1 MCGCKGDIQIERVM
15 SGDTLH
21 GILEEIAAVAPAVAE
36 DRVGHQYTEE
46 EMQAVADLVGVS
58 RGYLFRYGNRG
69 DAVTFAYMLFD
80 KRSYTPAAQPTTEDP
95 ADGLQLVAIEGGV
108 AVVGD
113 SRTTYKNRKEIKAH
127 GGTWNKEQGRKAMAG
142 HHGGRREKP

>member
-1 MCGCKGDIQIERVM
+1 M
-15 SGDTLH
+15 
-21 GILEEIAAVAPAVAE
+21 
-36 DRVGHQYTEE
+36 
-46 EMQAVADLVGVS
+46 VGVS

-80 KRSYTPAAQPTTEDP
+80 KRNYTPAAQPKVDKPKPQPTDEDP

-127 GGTWNKEQGRKAMAG
+127 GGTWNKA
-142 HHGGRREKP
+142 EKQWQATTADGVKSLKQWFGVNQ